1 MAASQDQVQE
11 GPNDM
16 SASGGECYDDNGGDQ
31 LMELNSFGSHQQ
43 TPKLRK
49 PYTITKQREK
59 WTEEEHQKF
68 LDALK
73 LYGRGWRKIQGV
85 NNTPL
90 YSPPLPLA
98 PLQEL
103 LCVLQLSV
111 DEVLLLSLLQNIM
124 ALLTC
129 SVDLNFQVVRDTT
142 GVSESSLK
150 PIEIPPPRPK
160 RKPSHPYPR
169 KCIDAPERSE
179 SPNLLGMEKGNNS
192 PTSVLSVVG
201 SEALG
206 SPASEMLNR
215 CSSLTSCTSDVQSFM
230 LLPHEKESEP
240 IVSDVSPLQEN
251 TNSSPEGASSDPM
264 MEKFLTNSEDGSNNA
279 TLLEAEGAVPMAR
292 SKSFKLFGRTV
303 LVMDSEK
310 HVVGGSQANVDM
322 DHGIAKQKS
331 SGIKLSLGL
340 ANHDLNGL
348 PLSSFHTEVKRES
361 AGISETDCS
370 LPAWSL
376 FDGLSKSSRQSFT
389 GDNSKEKDT
398 VDERCCSGSD
408 AGSTNEVEKRERSMD
423 VGESQRQ
430 MFTSNARSNSMRGF
444 VPYKRC
450 LAERDMK
457 SSLVASEERDQ
468 QRARVC
474 S

>member
-31 LMELNSFGSHQQ
+31 LIELNSFGSHQQ

-73 LYGRGWRKIQGV
+73 LYGRGWRKIQEHVGTKTAV
-85 NNTPL
+85 QIR
-90 YSPPLPLA
+90 SHA
-98 PLQEL
+98 QKFF
-103 LCVLQLSV
+103 SK
-111 DEVLLLSLLQNIM
+111 
-124 ALLTC
+124 
-129 SVDLNFQVVRDTT
+129 VVRETT

-240 IVSDVSPLQEN
+240 LVSDVSPLQEN
-251 TNSSPEGASSDPM
+251 ANSSPEGASSDPM
-264 MEKFLTNSEDGSNNA
+264 MEKFLTNPEDGSNNA
-279 TLLEAEGAVPMAR
+279 TLPEAEGAVPMAR

-370 LPAWSL
+370 LPPWSL

-398 VDERCCSGSD
+398 VDERSCSGSD